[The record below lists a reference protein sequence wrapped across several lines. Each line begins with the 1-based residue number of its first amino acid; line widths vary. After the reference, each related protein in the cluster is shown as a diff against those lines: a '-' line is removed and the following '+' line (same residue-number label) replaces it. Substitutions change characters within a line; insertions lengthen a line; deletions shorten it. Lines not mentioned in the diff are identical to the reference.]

1 MYLCKLIYNYLRFMG
16 NNRFNLLYALTQ
28 ELEDMMFEYKAVKKE
43 NERLKNEVQN
53 YKDFVDKMNEYS
65 GKLSADLVKSI
76 IDGQIKLNN

>member
-1 MYLCKLIYNYLRFMG
+1 MG

>member
-1 MYLCKLIYNYLRFMG
+1 MG

-28 ELEDMMFEYKAVKKE
+28 ELEDMMFEYKAVKEE
-43 NERLKNEVQN
+43 NERLKKEVQN

-76 IDGQIKLNN
+76 IDGQFKLNN

>member
-1 MYLCKLIYNYLRFMG
+1 MFMV

-28 ELEDMMFEYKAVKKE
+28 ELEDMMFEYKAVKEE
-43 NERLKNEVQN
+43 NERLKKEVQN

-76 IDGQIKLNN
+76 IDGQFKLNN

>member
-1 MYLCKLIYNYLRFMG
+1 ME

-28 ELEDMMFEYKAVKKE
+28 ELEDMMFEYKAVKEE
-43 NERLKNEVQN
+43 NERLKKEVQN

-76 IDGQIKLNN
+76 IDGQFKLNN

>member
-1 MYLCKLIYNYLRFMG
+1 MG

-28 ELEDMMFEYKAVKKE
+28 ELEDMMFEYKVAKEE
-43 NERLKNEVQN
+43 NERLKKEVQN

-76 IDGQIKLNN
+76 IDGQIKLKN